1 MKQGDCNVQTAWQ
14 ESVRAMVHERVN
26 GSEGLCLHATVNKLP
41 KAGEVSVRIQTAG
54 LNHRDLFIMKER
66 RDLERSVVLGSD
78 GAGVVAAVGEGIE
91 HIQVGDEVI
100 IHPTLNWTRTNEMP
114 QILDILGYPSDG
126 TFAEYVVVPVTCI
139 EKKPAYLTWEEA
151 GVLPLAALTAYRA
164 LFTRGELISGEHVL
178 ITGIGGGVATYAL
191 MMAKAA
197 GAKVTVT
204 SRSEEKRLRA
214 LGLGAD
220 RVLASDCDWSE
231 SLHGEPVNLII
242 DSIGPAVFT
251 QFLQVLA
258 PGGRVVQFGRS
269 SGDKVEISL
278 STLFRNQYSILATSM
293 GSAEEFCEMLQYIET
308 HRIRPVIDKIYP
320 LEQAVQAFKRME
332 AGEQFGNIGL
342 KM

>member
-1 MKQGDCNVQTAWQ
+1 MKHRDCNVNTARQ
-14 ESVRAMVHERVN
+14 ENARVIVHERVN
-26 GSEGLCLHATVNKLP
+26 GSEGLCLHTTVNKLP
-41 KAGEVSVRIQTAG
+41 KAGEVSVRIQAAG

-66 RDLERSVVLGSD
+66 SDLHQSVVLGSD
-78 GAGVVAAVGEGIE
+78 GAGIVASVGEGIE

-100 IHPTLNWTRTNEMP
+100 IHPTLNWVHTNEIP
-114 QILDILGYPSDG
+114 ETLTILGYPSEG

-164 LFTRGELISGEHVL
+164 LFTRGQLKSGEHVL
-178 ITGIGGGVATYAL
+178 ITGIGGGVATYAF

-204 SRSEEKRLRA
+204 SRSQEKRLRA
-214 LGLGAD
+214 LEVGAD
-220 RVLASDCDWSE
+220 HVLASDCDWGE

-293 GSAEEFCEMLQYIET
+293 GSAEEFREMLQFVER
-308 HRIRPVIDKIYP
+308 HRIRPVIDQIYP

-332 AGEQFGNIGL
+332 AGVQFGNIGL

>member
-1 MKQGDCNVQTAWQ
+1 MRAIVHKQ
-14 ESVRAMVHERVN
+14 VN
-26 GSEGLCLHATVNKLP
+26 GSEGLCMHTVANRRP
-41 KAGEVSVRIQTAG
+41 NAGEVSVRIQAAG

-66 RDLERSVVLGSD
+66 GDLDKSVVLGSD
-78 GAGVVAAVGEGIE
+78 GAGIVAAVGKGVE

-114 QILDILGYPSDG
+114 EILDILGYPSDG
-126 TFAEYVVVPVTCI
+126 TFGEYVIVPFTSI

-164 LFTRGELISGEHVL
+164 LFTRGQLKSGEHVL

-204 SRSEEKRLRA
+204 SRSEEKRLQA
-214 LGLGAD
+214 LRLGAD
-220 RVLASDCDWSE
+220 HVLASDSAWSK
-231 SLHGEPVNLII
+231 SLQGGKVNLII
-242 DSIGPAVFT
+242 DSIGTAVFS

-258 PGGRVVQFGRS
+258 SAGRIVQFGRS

-278 STLFRNQYSILATSM
+278 STMFRNQFSMLATSM
-293 GSAEEFCEMLQYIET
+293 GSAEEFRAMLQFVER
-308 HRIRPVIDKIYP
+308 HRIRPVIDRIYP
-320 LEQAVQAFKRME
+320 FEQAVQAFKRME